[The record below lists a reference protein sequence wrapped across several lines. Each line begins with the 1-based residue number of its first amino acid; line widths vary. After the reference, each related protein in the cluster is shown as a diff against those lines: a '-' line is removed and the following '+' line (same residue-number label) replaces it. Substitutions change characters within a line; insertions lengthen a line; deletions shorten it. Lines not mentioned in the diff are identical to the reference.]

1 MEPKERFL
9 RRHAR
14 KASPEERLFRRY
26 VRKASPDDIPKIDA
40 KLPRMKRGPVA
51 KIWDKVEA
59 LWKLIK
65 DPDVAWQHKA
75 LAIGALIYLI
85 SPVDA
90 VPDVIP
96 VVGLADDAVVIIIAL
111 SLLAEVLKKVLEK
124 VVEKRTECE
133 VRKHYRIV
141 LASLLGTIGV
151 ALISVMLKLVWNYI
165 P

>member
-1 MEPKERFL
+1 MEL
-9 RRHAR
+9 H
-14 KASPEERLFRRY
+14 ERLFRKY
-26 VRKASPDDIPKIDA
+26 VRKASPDDIPIIGG
-40 KLPRMKRGPVA
+40 KLPGMKRGPIA

-85 SPVDA
+85 SPIDA
-90 VPDVIP
+90 VPDLIP
-96 VVGLADDAVVIIIAL
+96 GGLADDAVVIIIAL
-111 SLLAEVLKKVLEK
+111 LALAEVLKRVLK
-124 VVEKRTECE
+124 KRTEEE

>member
-1 MEPKERFL
+1 MEL
-9 RRHAR
+9 A
-14 KASPEERLFRRY
+14 ERLFRKY
-26 VRKASPDDIPKIDA
+26 VRNASPDDAAKIDG
-40 KLPRMKRGPVA
+40 KLPRMKRGPIA

-59 LWKLIK
+59 LWQIVK
-65 DPDVAWQHKA
+65 DPSVAWKHKA

-96 VVGLADDAVVIIIAL
+96 VGGLADDAVVIIIAL
-111 SLLAEVLKKVLEK
+111 SALAEVLKKVLEK
-124 VVEKRTECE
+124 RTKDKI
-133 VRKHYRIV
+133 RQHYRIV